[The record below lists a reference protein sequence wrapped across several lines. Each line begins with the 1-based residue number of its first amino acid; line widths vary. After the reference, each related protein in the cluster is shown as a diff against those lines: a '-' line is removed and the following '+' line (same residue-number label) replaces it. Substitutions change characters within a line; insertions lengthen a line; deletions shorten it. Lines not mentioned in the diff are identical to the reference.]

1 MIQRVVVIND
11 VATARGGATGIALLS
26 IRLLRQMD
34 VPVTFIVGDEGNNPE
49 LRELGVDVVPL
60 GGTHVA
66 GGGSLNAM
74 RRGLYNAPARRLV
87 ADWVAAHDAPG
98 VVYHLHGWSKI
109 LSPAIFGALAPVA
122 RRTLFHAHDFFL
134 ACPNGA
140 FQNYRRGADCGQ
152 MPLSIGCL
160 STNCDKRS
168 YAQKIWRVARQ
179 GCLSLTS
186 GRSFADSPIV
196 MVHERMADYF
206 TRAGFC
212 EQRLL
217 AVRNPVTR
225 FTDHRIEAERN
236 RDFYFVGRIEF
247 EKGIDEAALAAKRAG
262 VRLRILGDGP
272 DRSTLE
278 ARHPHVDVLGWSS
291 RETIRSVIRN
301 ARALLMP
308 SRYPEPFGLVAAE
321 ASRSGL
327 PVILSTNALLSA
339 EFVQAGL
346 GFACD
351 TRDIEA
357 FAATIRHVADMPAE
371 EVRAMSE
378 LAFSGTVPIA
388 TTPLTWR
395 DRLMELYEERL
406 SRAA

>member
-1 MIQRVVVIND
+1 
-11 VATARGGATGIALLS
+11 
-26 IRLLRQMD
+26 
-34 VPVTFIVGDEGNNPE
+34 
-49 LRELGVDVVPL
+49 
-60 GGTHVA
+60 
-66 GGGSLNAM
+66 
-74 RRGLYNAPARRLV
+74 
-87 ADWVAAHDAPG
+87 
-98 VVYHLHGWSKI
+98 
-109 LSPAIFGALAPVA
+109 
-122 RRTLFHAHDFFL
+122 
-134 ACPNGA
+134 
-140 FQNYRRGADCGQ
+140 
-152 MPLSIGCL
+152 
-160 STNCDKRS
+160 
-168 YAQKIWRVARQ
+168 
-179 GCLSLTS
+179 
-186 GRSFADSPIV
+186 
-196 MVHERMADYF
+196 
-206 TRAGFC
+206 
-212 EQRLL
+212 
-217 AVRNPVTR
+217 VRNPVTR